1 MSRLRSTYSNDDTSN
16 DAGAGAGAVQ
26 FAIGKTLEDKARNN
40 NDSLFSSV
48 NELVRGALHVLI
60 K

>member
-1 MSRLRSTYSNDDTSN
+1 IITLTLISMSRLRSTYSNDDTSN

-40 NDSLFSSV
+40 NDS
-48 NELVRGALHVLI
+48 
-60 K
+60 